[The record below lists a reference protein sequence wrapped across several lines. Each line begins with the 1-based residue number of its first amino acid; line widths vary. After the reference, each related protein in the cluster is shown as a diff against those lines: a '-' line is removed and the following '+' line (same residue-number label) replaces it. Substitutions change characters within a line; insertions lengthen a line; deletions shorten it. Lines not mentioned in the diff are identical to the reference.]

1 MKDNKIKGVFNMKNM
16 TRALKALEQYEEKV
30 DKDYKSGIWEE
41 FLEKIKEIDSETT
54 DIAIQDGLEQTWLSL
69 VALELLIG
77 HKEEA

>member
-1 MKDNKIKGVFNMKNM
+1 MKNM
-16 TRALKALEQYEEKV
+16 TRALKALEQYEEKT

-41 FLEKIKEIDSETT
+41 FLKKIKEFDAETI

>member
-1 MKDNKIKGVFNMKNM
+1 MKNM
-16 TRALKALEQYEEKV
+16 TRALKALEQYEEKA
-30 DKDYKSGIWEE
+30 DKDFKIGIWEE

-54 DIAIQDGLEQTWLSL
+54 DIAIQDGLEQTWLAL

>member
-1 MKDNKIKGVFNMKNM
+1 MKNM
-16 TRALKALEQYEEKV
+16 TRALKALEQYEEKA

-41 FLEKIKEIDSETT
+41 FLKKIKEIDAETI